1 MSAVAKEKR
10 IKDLTVNEFKV
21 LIQESIAEDIGAWK
35 DTFEI
40 LADKNFMKQIMG
52 AEHARREKKK
62 ADFVSWEK
70 LKHRV
75 QS

>member
-1 MSAVAKEKR
+1 MSAAAEKR
-10 IKDLTVNEFKV
+10 KIKDLTVIEFKA

-35 DTFEI
+35 ETFEI
-40 LADKNFMKQIMG
+40 LADKNVMKQIMG
-52 AEHARREKKK
+52 AEHARKEKKK

-75 QS
+75 

>member
-1 MSAVAKEKR
+1 MAAIAEKR
-10 IKDLTVNEFKV
+10 KIKDLTVNEFKT

-52 AEHARREKKK
+52 AEQARREKKK
-62 ADFVSWEK
+62 TEFVSWEK
-70 LKHRV
+70 LIHRV
-75 QS
+75 